1 MSTEQNKALAR
12 RFIEEIWNQKNL
24 VIAKELIAATYVFH
38 TPGSP
43 PGLPPGPEGFQ
54 QFASAFLTA
63 FPDVYTSIEDQ
74 LAEGDKVV
82 TRWTSHGTNT
92 GSLFGMPTT
101 GKSAIITG
109 ITIDRVADGKI
120 VESWDELDQLGML
133 QQLGVIPGPGQAS

>member
-1 MSTEQNKALAR
+1 MSTEQNKAFAR

-24 VIAKELIAATYVFH
+24 AVAKELIAATYVFH

-43 PGLPPGPEGFQ
+43 RGLPLGPEGFQ

-63 FPDVYTSIEDQ
+63 FPDVHTSIEDQ

-82 TRWTSHGTNT
+82 TRWTSRGTNT

-101 GKSAIITG
+101 GKSATITG
-109 ITIDRVADGKI
+109 ITIDRIAEGKL

-133 QQLGVIPGPGQAS
+133 QQLGVIPAPG

>member
-1 MSTEQNKALAR
+1 MSTEQNKALAF

-24 VIAKELIAATYVFH
+24 AVAKELMAATYVFH

-54 QFASAFLTA
+54 QFASVFFAA
-63 FPDVYTSIEDQ
+63 FPDVHTSIEDQ

-82 TRWTSHGTNT
+82 TRWTSRGTNT
-92 GSLFGMPTT
+92 GSLFGVSAT
-101 GKSAIITG
+101 GKSATITG
-109 ITIDRVADGKI
+109 ITIDRIADGKI

-133 QQLGVIPGPGQAS
+133 QQLGVIPVRG

>member
-1 MSTEQNKALAR
+1 MSTEQNKALAL

-24 VIAKELIAATYVFH
+24 AVAKELMAATYVFH

-43 PGLPPGPEGFQ
+43 PGLQPGPEGFQ
-54 QFASAFLTA
+54 QFASAFFTA
-63 FPDVYTSIEDQ
+63 FPDVHTSIEDQ

-82 TRWTSHGTNT
+82 TRWTSRGTNT
-92 GSLFGMPTT
+92 GSLFGMPAT

-109 ITIDRVADGKI
+109 ITIDRIADGKI

-133 QQLGVIPGPGQAS
+133 QQLGVIPVRG

>member
-24 VIAKELIAATYVFH
+24 AVARELMAATYVFH
-38 TPGSP
+38 TAGSP

-54 QFASAFLTA
+54 QFASAFFTA
-63 FPDVYTSIEDQ
+63 FPDVHTSIEDQ

-82 TRWTSHGTNT
+82 TRWTSRGTNT
-92 GSLFGMPTT
+92 GSLFGMPAT
-101 GKSAIITG
+101 GKSATITG
-109 ITIDRVADGKI
+109 ITIDRIADGKI

-133 QQLGVIPGPGQAS
+133 QQLGVIPVGG